1 MHINSDKNKTECNDT
16 KSIYCRYDLSNR
28 FQHLAFAACTYTGKN
43 EQNNH
48 LYANT
53 DTIKI
58 PDKYAHHK
66 YAYPTGATH
75 THEYADMR
83 L

>member
-1 MHINSDKNKTECNDT
+1 MSTPYSLELYEGWVYKLYNFTSC
-16 KSIYCRYDLSNR
+16 
-28 FQHLAFAACTYTGKN
+28 TGKN

>member
-1 MHINSDKNKTECNDT
+1 MIILGCKAVD
-16 KSIYCRYDLSNR
+16 
-28 FQHLAFAACTYTGKN
+28 TGKN

>member
-1 MHINSDKNKTECNDT
+1 MWQESSSDFKFKHSDKFGFNHM
-16 KSIYCRYDLSNR
+16 L
-28 FQHLAFAACTYTGKN
+28 LAKHVANVTGKN